1 VSRTAALLVSPLCLL
16 VACTDD
22 TAPPV
27 PEGPH
32 YQYVVSELYVP
43 QTNTEARQFGLDI
56 NGDKTVDNQLGMV
69 FSTLDSMGLGVG
81 DTAHEALVRGGLI
94 MLADLQTP
102 AFDDTEASGLTTFL
116 GRDPVP
122 GACLDPTQLDT
133 CGQHLTGSGSFT
145 AIDGSASSLAIAPI
159 TNGSFTATMRRLPVK
174 IALVSAV
181 ETIDVVLHA
190 ARVRVTNVSPTGG
203 TAIIAGGI
211 TKADIDNDVIPQ
223 AAAQI
228 DRIVTNECGKPNGQ
242 SPCGCVQGTRARLL
256 QNIFDQN
263 RDCSVDTHEVAEN
276 TITVSLLAPDV
287 TVNGEPLLSFG
298 IAVDLVSATFPPLPA
313 P

>member
-1 VSRTAALLVSPLCLL
+1 MSRTAAVLASPLCLI

-22 TAPPV
+22 ERLPP

-32 YQYVVSELYVP
+32 YQYVVSELYIP
-43 QTNTEARQFGLDI
+43 QTNTEARQFGLDL

-81 DTAHEALVRGGLI
+81 DTAREALVRGGLI
-94 MLADLQTP
+94 MLADFQTP
-102 AFDDTEASGLTTFL
+102 TFEDTEASGLTTFL

-122 GACLDPTQLDT
+122 GACLDPMQLET
-133 CGQHLTGSGSFT
+133 CGQHLTGSGSFS
-145 AIDGSASSLAIAPI
+145 AIDGSASDLATAPI
-159 TNGSFTATMRRLPVK
+159 TNGIFIGGMSRLPVK
-174 IALVSAV
+174 IALISAV

-190 ARVRVTNVSPTGG
+190 ARVRVTNISPTG
-203 TAIIAGGI
+203 ASAVIAGGI

-228 DRIVTNECGKPNGQ
+228 DRIITNECGQPNGE
-242 SPCGCVQGTRARLL
+242 SPCGCVPGTRARLL
-256 QNIFDQN
+256 RSLFDQN
-263 RDCSVDTHEVAEN
+263 QDCSVEADEVAEHSL
-276 TITVSLLAPDV
+276 TASLLAPDV

-298 IAVDLVSATFPPLPA
+298 IGVELVSATFPPLPA